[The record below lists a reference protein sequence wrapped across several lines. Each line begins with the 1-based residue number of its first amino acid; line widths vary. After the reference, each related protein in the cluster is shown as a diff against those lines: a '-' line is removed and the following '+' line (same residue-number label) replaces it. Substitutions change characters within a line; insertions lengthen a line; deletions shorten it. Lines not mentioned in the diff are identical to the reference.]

1 MHGVVVGRHW
11 VPVRDLLTENTG
23 PRRLVSLPEG
33 AVSGR
38 PPGGRAMDRWL
49 ENPSRVLHM
58 LPSLTHRAVPFAE
71 HIMPIAVAALLALG
85 MVTWLGRRL
94 RRRHVASK
102 SRLVLIGAPPSA
114 EPQRALLL
122 WSAMHDLLV
131 GQVRRMLLGQ
141 PHLSWEL
148 SADERGTTFRIWAPA
163 AIPPGLIERAVSAA
177 WPGAS
182 TTVVPVEGD
191 ESECSAKSARATA
204 ELRLSGPDYFSL
216 DRGMSPDPMPLI
228 LGQLSGLHTGHRVL
242 VQVLARPATR
252 HEQRRM
258 RSAARRLRVG
268 AATRPSGRIIDA
280 LSSNTRSRPAQDPT
294 VAPDV
299 RDVLDKSAQPLFRC
313 VVRVVS
319 SGPSRAQ
326 ARWRLDAVTGAFAA
340 YEGRVGLRRR
350 RILGTRRR
358 KVKERWP
365 GSRAFLLSTGELAA
379 LAHLPNEPTI
389 PGLVRA
395 SAREVPPP
403 PALSS
408 DGKPLGLSSGK
419 RIYLSVADARQ
430 HLWILGPTGTGK
442 STLIA
447 QLVLSDLAAHRG
459 AVVIDPKGD
468 LVEDVLARVPAGR
481 EEDIELFDPS
491 DPHPLTM
498 NMLDHPDRDLAVDQL
513 VAIFRR
519 VFQSDWGTRTD
530 DILRATLLTLTSNGR
545 AATISEIPRLL
556 TDPSWQAELIA
567 QIDDPVGLGPFWNW
581 YQGLSEAQR
590 SNSTGPLLNKLRV
603 FLLRKTV
610 RAIVGANT
618 STLDVEGAINGGR
631 VLLARLS
638 KGVLGEDTSQLLG
651 SMVVARTW
659 HAALARAALK
669 PEQRRDASL
678 HIDEVQNYLHLPT
691 SIPDVLAEAR
701 GYRLSLGMAHQH
713 LGQLTPE
720 LREALAANARTRI
733 YFQLSQQDA
742 HQLAPD
748 VSPELSEYDLAH
760 LARYTAAVRVCH
772 DGQTGRPFTL
782 TTEAL
787 SAAVP
792 GRAEEIKALAAERTR
807 SAEAPPEQPPPATP
821 SEEFHRR
828 HRYQPQQSVD
838 RGGATPSDLSTDLSS
853 DLPPG

>member
-1 MHGVVVGRHW
+1 M
-11 VPVRDLLTENTG
+11 
-23 PRRLVSLPEG
+23 S
-33 AVSGR
+33 
-38 PPGGRAMDRWL
+38 RWL
-49 ENPSRVLHM
+49 EDPSRVLHI
-58 LPSLTHRAVPFAE
+58 LPNLTHRAGPFAE
-71 HIMPIAVAALLALG
+71 HVMPFAVAALLALG
-85 MVTWLGRRL
+85 AMMWVGRRL
-94 RRRHVASK
+94 RRRHAARRA
-102 SRLVLIGAPPSA
+102 RLVLIGAPPSA

-122 WSAMHDLLV
+122 WSSLHDLLV
-131 GQVRRMLLGQ
+131 GQIRRMLLGQ
-141 PHLSWEL
+141 PYLSWEL
-148 SADERGTTFRIWAPA
+148 SADEGGTTFRIWAPS

-191 ESECSAKSARATA
+191 ESECSVKRARATV
-204 ELRLSGPDYFSL
+204 ELCLSGPDRFSL
-216 DRGMSPDPMPLI
+216 DRGMSPDPVPLI
-228 LGQLSGLHTGHRVL
+228 LGQLSGLPTGHGLL

-258 RSAARRLRVG
+258 RSAAKRLRTGTV
-268 AATRPSGRIIDA
+268 ARPSGRLVDA
-280 LSSNTRSRPAQDPT
+280 LTRNARSRPAQDPA

-313 VVRVVS
+313 MVRVVA

-350 RILGTRRR
+350 RVWRARSR
-358 KVKERWP
+358 KVIQERWL

-395 SAREVPPP
+395 SARDVPPP

-408 DGKPLGLSSGK
+408 DGRPLGLSAGK

-447 QLVLSDLAAHRG
+447 QMVLADLDARRG

-468 LVEDVLARVPAGR
+468 LVEDVLARVPEGR
-481 EEDIELFDPS
+481 EDDIELFDPS
-491 DPHPLTM
+491 DPHPPTM

-519 VFQSDWGTRTD
+519 VFQSDWGPRTD

-556 TDPSWQAELIA
+556 TDPDWQAELIA
-567 QIDDPVGLGPFWNW
+567 QIDDPVGLGPFWHW

-590 SNSTGPLLNKLRV
+590 SNNTGPLLNKLRV

-638 KGVLGEDTSQLLG
+638 KGVLGEDTARLLG

-691 SIPDVLAEAR
+691 PIPDVLAEAR

-733 YFQLSQQDA
+733 YFQLSQGDA
-742 HQLAPD
+742 HQLGPD
-748 VSPELSEYDLAH
+748 VAPELSEYDLAH
-760 LARYTAAVRVCH
+760 LAQYTAAVRVCH
-772 DGQTGRPFTL
+772 GGQTRQPFTL

-787 SAAVP
+787 STAAP
-792 GRAEEIKALAAERTR
+792 GRADEVKVLAAERMRKR
-807 SAEAPPEQPPPATP
+807 SAEVSLDQSPPATP
-821 SEEFHRR
+821 SKKFHRR
-828 HRYQPQQSVD
+828 HRHQPQQSID
-838 RGGATPSDLSTDLSS
+838 RGSATPSDLSTDLGS
-853 DLPPG
+853 DLPSS

>member
-1 MHGVVVGRHW
+1 M
-11 VPVRDLLTENTG
+11 
-23 PRRLVSLPEG
+23 
-33 AVSGR
+33 SGR
-38 PPGGRAMDRWL
+38 LPGGRGLSRFEWL
-49 ENPSRVLHM
+49 EDPSRALRV

-71 HIMPIAVAALLALG
+71 HVMPIAVVALLALG
-85 MVTWLGRRL
+85 MMMWFGGRL
-94 RRRHVASK
+94 RRRRVAGK
-102 SRLVLIGAPPSA
+102 ARFVLIGAPPSA
-114 EPQRALLL
+114 EPQRSLLL
-122 WSAMHDLLV
+122 WSALHDLLV
-131 GQVRRMLLGQ
+131 GRLRRMLLGQ

-148 SADERGTTFRIWAPA
+148 SAGERGTTFRIWAPA
-163 AIPPGLIERAVSAA
+163 AIPPGLIERAVSAS

-182 TTVVPVEGD
+182 TTVVPIEGE
-191 ESECSAKSARATA
+191 ESERSVMGARAAA
-204 ELRLSGPDYFSL
+204 ELCLSGPDCFSL
-216 DRGMSPDPMPLI
+216 NGGMNPDPLPLI
-228 LGQLSGLHTGHRVL
+228 LGQLSGLQTGHRVL
-242 VQVLARPATR
+242 VQVLARPARR

-258 RSAARRLRVG
+258 RSAARRLRAG
-268 AATRPSGRIIDA
+268 AVTQPTGRLIDA
-280 LSSNTRSRPAQDPT
+280 LSRNARSRPAQDPAI
-294 VAPDV
+294 APDV
-299 RDVLDKSAQPLFRC
+299 RDVLEKSAQPLFRC
-313 VVRVVS
+313 VVRVVVNA
-319 SGPSRAQ
+319 PSRAE
-326 ARWRLDAVTGAFAA
+326 ARWRLNAVSGAFAA

-350 RILGTRRR
+350 RVRGARHRTVEERWLGT
-358 KVKERWP
+358 
-365 GSRAFLLSTGELAA
+365 RAFLLSAGELAA

-395 SAREVPPP
+395 RAREVPPP
-403 PALSS
+403 PELSS
-408 DGKPLGLSSGK
+408 DGKPLGLSAGK

-447 QLVLSDLAAHRG
+447 QLVLADLAARRG

-481 EEDIELFDPS
+481 EDDIELFDPS

-498 NMLDHPDRDLAVDQL
+498 NMLDHPDRELAVDQL

-519 VFQSDWGTRTD
+519 IFQSDWGPRTD

-545 AATISEIPRLL
+545 AATIAEVPRLL

-567 QIDDPVGLGPFWNW
+567 QIQDPIGLGPFWDW

-610 RAIVGANT
+610 RAIVSANT
-618 STLDVEGAINGGR
+618 STLDVEGCINCGR
-631 VLLARLS
+631 ILLARLS
-638 KGVLGEDTSQLLG
+638 KGVLGEDTSRLLG
-651 SMVVARTW
+651 AMVVARTW

-669 PEQRRDASL
+669 PEQRRDASVW
-678 HIDEVQNYLHLPT
+678 IDEVQNYLHLPT
-691 SIPDVLAEAR
+691 PIPDVLAEAR

-733 YFQLSQQDA
+733 YFQVSQGDA

-748 VSPELSEYDLAH
+748 ISPELSEYDLAN
-760 LARYTAAVRVCH
+760 LARYMAAVRACH

-782 TTEAL
+782 STEAL
-787 SAAVP
+787 SAAAP
-792 GRAEEIKALAAERTR
+792 GRAEEVKAQVAERARKR
-807 SAEAPPEQPPPATP
+807 SAEVSAEQPAPVPPK
-821 SEEFHRR
+821 EFHRR

-838 RGGATPSDLSTDLSS
+838 RGDATPSDLSTDLPP
-853 DLPPG
+853 DLPFS

>member
-1 MHGVVVGRHW
+1 
-11 VPVRDLLTENTG
+11 
-23 PRRLVSLPEG
+23 
-33 AVSGR
+33 
-38 PPGGRAMDRWL
+38 
-49 ENPSRVLHM
+49 
-58 LPSLTHRAVPFAE
+58 
-71 HIMPIAVAALLALG
+71 MPIAVVAFLALSI
-85 MVTWLGRRL
+85 MTWFGRRW
-94 RRRHVASK
+94 RRRHVASRA
-102 SRLVLIGAPPSA
+102 RLVVIGAPPSA
-114 EPQRALLL
+114 ELQRALLL
-122 WSAMHDLLV
+122 WSALHDLLV
-131 GQVRRMLLGQ
+131 GKVRRMLSGQ

-148 SADERGTTFRIWAPA
+148 SADERGTTFRVWAPA

-182 TTVVPVEGD
+182 TTVLPVEGD
-191 ESECSAKSARATA
+191 EPECSATGVRAAA
-204 ELRLSGPDYFSL
+204 ELGLSGPDCFSL
-216 DRGMSPDPMPLI
+216 DRGMSPDPVPLI
-228 LGQLSGLHTGHRVL
+228 LGQLSGLEAGHRVL

-252 HEQRRM
+252 REQRRV
-258 RSAARRLRVG
+258 RSAARRLRAS
-268 AATRPSGRIIDA
+268 AATRPSGRIIEA
-280 LSSNTRSRPAQDPT
+280 LSRNARSSSAQDPA

-313 VVRVVS
+313 VVRVVA

-326 ARWRLDAVTGAFAA
+326 ARWRLEAVTGAFAA

-350 RILGTRRR
+350 RALGAPRR
-358 KVKERWP
+358 KVVEERWL

-379 LAHLPNEPTI
+379 LAHLPNEPTV

-395 SAREVPPP
+395 SAREIPPP

-408 DGKPLGLSSGK
+408 DGRPLGLSADR
-419 RIYLSVADARQ
+419 RIYLSVADARH

-447 QLVLSDLAAHRG
+447 QIVLADLAARRG

-481 EEDIELFDPS
+481 ENDIELFDPS

-519 VFQSDWGTRTD
+519 VFQSDWGPRTD

-567 QIDDPVGLGPFWNW
+567 QIDDPVGLGPFWHW

-618 STLDVEGAINGGR
+618 STLDVEGCINGGR

-638 KGVLGEDTSQLLG
+638 KGVLGEDTSRLLG

-669 PEQRRDASL
+669 PEERRDASL
-678 HIDEVQNYLHLPT
+678 WIDEVQNYLHLPT
-691 SIPDVLAEAR
+691 PIPDVLAEAR

-733 YFQLSQQDA
+733 YFQLSQEDA
-742 HQLAPD
+742 HQLGPD
-748 VSPELSEYDLAH
+748 VAPELSEYDLAH
-760 LARYTAAVRVCH
+760 LARYMAAVRVCH

-787 SAAVP
+787 SAAAS
-792 GRAEEIKALAAERTR
+792 GRADEVKALAAERARKR
-807 SAEAPPEQPPPATP
+807 SAELSSEQLP
-821 SEEFHRR
+821 SAMPSKEFHRR

-838 RGGATPSDLSTDLSS
+838 RGSATPSDLSTDLSP
-853 DLPPG
+853 DLPSS